1 MKSILYIIAF
11 LFLSCTNNAEEK
23 GIASNNHQQ
32 ISNDTM
38 NVSLPKNKADRKK
51 YHTTSDTVIIYTKN
65 NDTLKFI
72 KNDFNDIVDNFP
84 ELTGDNIN
92 SPDYTFSK
100 STVWVDL
107 VDSSGNKKH
116 LSFGSEV
123 GKDEFYILYAYFLK
137 NKNGIEKYSTRRN
150 NLIKIYTDLN
160 SIFGELN
167 YGGTYFGH
175 QSSRIEGY
183 AEFSIY
189 WFSHYQD
196 FFSRPYD
203 ISKQK
208 SLYIASLK
216 QLIRDEVAIDNN
228 VVEKHEK
235 AKRILALF
243 ETIDD
248 LDKLITDNFY
258 LRMAQ
263 SFNFDNY

>member
-1 MKSILYIIAF
+1 MKPIHYIIAF
-11 LFLSCTNNAEEK
+11 LFLSCSNNFK
-23 GIASNNHQQ
+23 KKDIASNNHQQ
-32 ISNDTM
+32 TFNDTM
-38 NVSLPKNKADRKK
+38 IVSLPKNKPARKK

-84 ELTGDNIN
+84 ELTGESIHP
-92 SPDYTFSK
+92 PDYTFSK
-100 STVWVDL
+100 SAVWVDL

-116 LSFGSEV
+116 LSFSSEV
-123 GKDEFYILYAYFLK
+123 GKDEYYILYAYFLK

-150 NLIKIYTDLN
+150 NVIKIYTDLN

-175 QSSRIEGY
+175 QYSRIEGY

-189 WFSHYQD
+189 WFSRSED
-196 FFSRPYD
+196 FFSRPCD
-203 ISKQK
+203 ITKQK
-208 SLYIASLK
+208 VLYIASLR
-216 QLIRDEVAIDNN
+216 QLIKDEVEIDNN
-228 VVEKHEK
+228 VVRKSENI
-235 AKRILALF
+235 KRVKELF
-243 ETIDD
+243 ETIAD

-263 SFNFDNY
+263 SFQYDHY

>member
-1 MKSILYIIAF
+1 MG
-11 LFLSCTNNAEEK
+11 CTNNAEEK
-23 GIASNNHQQ
+23 STASNNHQ

-38 NVSLPKNKADRKK
+38 IVTLPKNKTDRKK
-51 YHTTSDTVIIYTKN
+51 YHTTSDSVIIYTKN
-65 NDTLKFI
+65 NDTLKFS
-72 KNDFNDIVDNFP
+72 KNDFNDIIDNFL

-100 STVWVDL
+100 SKVWVDL